1 MCTWNPLMTWK
12 DLEIWRG
19 PRLKIES
26 TFTASRYIHFCIGFF
41 YIFFYG
47 IPFFWGEFFPPQ
59 FWESFWGF
67 FGLMIVSLDLPKQM
81 PGIRYSWREIQRHL
95 IYIYIYIYIWI
106 DLNKTFRSR
115 ILIEGIFFL
124 RFCQFL
130 KPDFGSMVL
139 CCWYDTAF
147 RKKLRSF
154 WTCKRLDGS
163 VSLLLI
169 QLQGWTIFIY
179 TGILGI
185 SCFFFL
191 ALFDFEIYTLDL
203 QWVYTPVTVYTPE
216 N

>member
-26 TFTASRYIHFCIGFF
+26 TFTASRYIHFCIGYIYIYFF
-41 YIFFYG
+41 FFG
-47 IPFFWGEFFPPQ
+47 IPFFFGEFFPPQ

-67 FGLMIVSLDLPKQM
+67 FSLMIVSLDLRKQM

-95 IYIYIYIYIWI
+95 IYMNWSQQNIPKPHSHWRY
-106 DLNKTFRSR
+106 
-115 ILIEGIFFL
+115 FFL

-139 CCWYDTAF
+139 CCWYHTAF

-185 SCFFFL
+185 SCFFL
-191 ALFDFEIYTLDL
+191 GVLFDFEMYTIDL